1 MLDEVVEQN
10 SDLLS
15 VFCDRER
22 ERKKEKQKIHRRFIE
37 LINLATINT
46 FFSSTF
52 RNNISNKVSRV
63 REKRENISSA
73 QMILILKC
81 EIDEELQ

>member
-37 LINLATINT
+37 LINLATINLSP
-46 FFSSTF
+46 FSPQHLGT
-52 RNNISNKVSRV
+52 I
-63 REKRENISSA
+63 
-73 QMILILKC
+73 
-81 EIDEELQ
+81 